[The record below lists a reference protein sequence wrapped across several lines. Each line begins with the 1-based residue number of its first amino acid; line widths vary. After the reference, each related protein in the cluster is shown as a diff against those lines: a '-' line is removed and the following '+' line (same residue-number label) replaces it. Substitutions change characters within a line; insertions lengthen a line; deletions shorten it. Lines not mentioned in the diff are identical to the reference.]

1 MGPAVTRL
9 RLLGAVLSLGTILGM
24 LLLLSSAAFAEGDD
38 IRITSE
44 EVAADFP
51 NNVVFKLTVT
61 GPAPIEEVR
70 VFVKPVGTERSAY
83 GYLDIVPGTEVSGEY
98 VMITGT
104 GASHQPPG
112 TTIRYYYE
120 IRDTSG
126 DVLRTEDKEFLYL
139 DSVLAWKSLPDDAG
153 LLTVYYYG
161 DFVERRAREVMDAS
175 QRTLEE
181 MGDVLGIRPEEPINI
196 VAYSNYRDMS
206 RALPFRSQTTS
217 EGLTTEGQAYAAERV
232 LLVLISEADFSGVV
246 SHEFT
251 HILVAEAAGRGYAR
265 VPLWLNEGLAE
276 YGNIDKTPYYD
287 YSLAYGVYTR
297 RLKPLWYLE
306 TFGGDPD
313 DILIAYGQSRS
324 VVKYMIDTYGPDKMT
339 QLMGAFRG
347 ALSADQALLQVY
359 GFDQFGLDT
368 EWRRAVGL
376 PTLPSPEELEGQVAP
391 DPDPIETPTPAPT
404 PLSEPTALPTPR
416 AQPTPVAVAE
426 SADEEAPVAS
436 DEGTPRTTRSCGGAP
451 TDTAGQG
458 GDVAMLA
465 LLGTPFIGLYFRR
478 AERRSPITRLLSG
491 TRRALLRRNRR

>member
-1 MGPAVTRL
+1 MGPAITKL
-9 RLLGAVLSLGTILGM
+9 RLLAALLSMGAVLGT
-24 LLLLSSAAFAEGDD
+24 LLLSSAVLAEGDE

-61 GPAPIEEVR
+61 GPEPIEEVR
-70 VFVKPVGTERSAY
+70 VFVKPVGSERSAY

-104 GASHQPPG
+104 GTSHKPPG

-120 IRDTSG
+120 IRDTAG
-126 DVLRTEDKEFLYL
+126 QVLRTEDKEFLYL
-139 DSVLAWKSLPDDAG
+139 DSSLAWKSIPDDVG

-175 QRTLEE
+175 QRTLED

-206 RALPFRSQTTS
+206 RALPFRSQTVT

-324 VVKYMIDTYGPDKMT
+324 VVKHMIDTYGPEKMT
-339 QLMGAFRG
+339 ELMSAFRS

-368 EWRRAVGL
+368 EWRQAVGL
-376 PTLPSPEELEGQVAP
+376 LPLPSPEELEGRAAP
-391 DPDPIETPTPAPT
+391 DQTPTPALTPT
-404 PLSEPTALPTPR
+404 PLSEATAVPTPL
-416 AQPTPVAVAE
+416 AQATPVAVAASTE
-426 SADEEAPVAS
+426 GEAPAVS
-436 DEGTPRTTRSCGGAP
+436 DEGTPRTSRSCGGAP
-451 TDTAGQG
+451 TDTAGLG

-465 LLGTPFIGLYFRR
+465 LLGAPFIGLYFRR
-478 AERRSPITRLLSG
+478 TQRRSLITRLLSRTG
-491 TRRALLRRNRR
+491 RALLKRNNR